1 MQYTGAF
8 PKLQFA
14 NDPVS
19 LAEWFIASLIIV
31 AVVTF
36 FYLRVLNKSPP
47 PEGQTV
53 AKLEQTN
60 MINEQFLD
68 PLPLINSAEQ
78 ALASNMLVPAVEN
91 SAQAATLCLY
101 NLANGN
107 IDHVSK
113 TMGLSDLAYLVQSK
127 AKTSPQIAE
136 PSYQLNSLRLRAL
149 QNQIIDQKEA
159 SWALSF
165 AKWLIQAVQENQVK
179 F

>member
-1 MQYTGAF
+1 MQSTSAF
-8 PKLQFA
+8 PRLQFA
-14 NDPVS
+14 NDPIS
-19 LAEWFIASLIIV
+19 LAEWFIVSVIII

-36 FYLRVLNKSPP
+36 FYLRVLNNSPP

-60 MINEQFLD
+60 TANEQSLD
-68 PLPLINSAEQ
+68 PLPLINRAEQ
-78 ALASNMLVPAVEN
+78 ALASNMLVAAVEN
-91 SAQAATLCLY
+91 SADAATLCLY
-101 NLANGN
+101 NLAMGN

-127 AKTSPQIAE
+127 AKNSPQIAE
-136 PSYQLNSLRLRAL
+136 PSYQLSSLRLRAL